1 MRATVVSAADS
12 RYFPLLQGLMLSLQ
26 QHATTRELPVTV
38 LDVGLSDAE
47 RVWLAS
53 QRADVRPVKLAPLPP
68 REDGRAV
75 LTVAQRLRPSLPSLV
90 PGYEILVWMD
100 ADLWVQLDWVVPLY
114 IRAALGGAM
123 AITPEVHVAYPS
135 LYGARQLR
143 GMFQTYRKLFDQATA
158 EALAPNPTINS
169 GCFALLAD
177 APHWRL
183 WAETLDAVLA
193 KDSFYY
199 AEQFALNHLLYT
211 RPQDAPARFLPAGCN
226 WICHQALPVVDHRNG
241 RLCDPVPPFPT
252 LGIVHLT
259 VHAKDG
265 EHHLKTTDGQSVTR
279 SLRYPGAGA
288 PEAAKPA
295 LADTPEG

>member
-1 MRATVVSAADS
+1 MRVTVVSAADS
-12 RYFPLLQGLMLSLQ
+12 GYFPLLQGLILSLQ
-26 QHATTRELPVTV
+26 SHAATRPLPVTV

-53 QRADVRPVKLAPLPP
+53 HKAEVRPVKLPPLPP
-68 REDGRAV
+68 REDGRPAV
-75 LTVAQRLRPSLPSLV
+75 TVAQRLRPSLPSLV
-90 PGYEILVWMD
+90 PGFDMLMWMD

-123 AITPEVHVAYPS
+123 AIVPEVHVAYPS

-143 GMFQTYRKLFDQATA
+143 GMHATYRRLFDQATA
-158 EALAPNPTINS
+158 DALAPNPTINS
-169 GCFALLAD
+169 GCFALMAN

-211 RPQDAPARFLPAGCN
+211 RPQEAPARFLPAACN
-226 WICHQALPVVDHRNG
+226 WICHQALPVIDHRNG
-241 RLCDPVPPFPT
+241 RFCDPVPPFPP

-265 EHHLKTTDGQSVTR
+265 EHAMKTTDGKPVTR
-279 SLRYPGAGA
+279 SLRYVAAPAPA
-288 PEAAKPA
+288 TPEAAPA
-295 LADTPEG
+295 